1 MLIRREQGKR
11 EAEIK
16 TNIVPQ
22 SNRAQQLNSLK
33 AALMAFTQSCITMI
47 IPSSFAFFPQ
57 RQSNAKPAK
66 WTSVTGK
73 GTYHSTCFWNTKK
86 GGIFQKMEIGITNMR
101 QGKRENDFTT
111 QICRNVSSP
120 GSRTSHR
127 SIFRFQR
134 KRCQRCMNHTR
145 KFLGGSFKS
154 IYERSVIPLRSLEIH
169 RYCVLAKNHSSF
181 IV

>member
-1 MLIRREQGKR
+1 MLISREQGKR

-22 SNRAQQLNSLK
+22 SNRAQQPNSLK

-47 IPSSFAFFPQ
+47 IPSSFAFLPQ

-73 GTYHSTCFWNTKK
+73 GTYHSTWFWNTKK
-86 GGIFQKMEIGITNMR
+86 GGIFQKMEIGITKER

-120 GSRTSHR
+120 GSRISHC
-127 SIFRFQR
+127 SIFRCQR

-145 KFLGGSFKS
+145 NF
-154 IYERSVIPLRSLEIH
+154 
-169 RYCVLAKNHSSF
+169 
-181 IV
+181 